1 MGYYIYIERKPTMK
15 LLTLAATALVAAT
28 AIIAPAE
35 ARPNEGCGTLSSGM
49 EYCISNRGYYTTRLN
64 VVRDSWN
71 TNRGFILDVNCQTG
85 EWGAYEVSGY
95 SKASL
100 NGWARTVCTW

>member
-1 MGYYIYIERKPTMK
+1 MKK
-15 LLTLAATALVAAT
+15 LLTLAATTLVAAT
-28 AIIAPAE
+28 ALITPGAE
-35 ARPNEGCGTLSSGM
+35 ARPVEGCGTLSSGM
-49 EYCISNRGYYTTRLN
+49 EYCITNRGYYTTRLN
-64 VVRDSWN
+64 VVRDTQY

-85 EWGAYEVSGY
+85 DWGAYEVNGY